1 MASFDVQ
8 HMIECQLRE
17 MNTGWVQI
25 EPGYYIN
32 QTEDGLCNIK
42 LLEYDSDT
50 REVLFCD
57 GEDPRCF
64 LHGVDDKDIVLVV
77 DDDNIYMWYASVL
90 RKSLQTLAS
99 MGLDC
104 ETVFDDSGDF
114 IGQKLS
120 LCFAYSTMEAA
131 FESEI
136 GNGLAPWS
144 AGAEFEEYFG
154 PRIGPPGRRRNVL
167 VQ

>member
-1 MASFDVQ
+1 MVSFDLQ
-8 HMIECQLRE
+8 HMIECQLRDI
-17 MNTGWVQI
+17 NSGWMQI

-42 LLEYDSDT
+42 LLDYDANT

-57 GEDPRCF
+57 GEDTKCF
-64 LHGVDDKDIVLVV
+64 LHGVDEKDIVLVV
-77 DDDNIYMWYASVL
+77 DDDSIYMWYGSVL
-90 RKSLQTLAS
+90 RKSLQTLAG
-99 MGLDC
+99 MGMDC

-131 FESEI
+131 FTAEL
-136 GNGLAPWS
+136 GHGMAPWS
-144 AGAEFEEYFG
+144 TGCDFEEYFG
-154 PRIGPPGRRRNVL
+154 PRAPPLDVL